1 MVEDKRFELL
11 TIACKAIALPIT
23 PIPQLLTLVPRAR
36 LELAAYGF

>member
-23 PIPQLLTLVPRAR
+23 PIPQLLTLVLPQG
-36 LELAAYGF
+36 LEPC